1 MRMFNTHEALD
12 GLGEIPMWE
21 CGGEKDPQGKRP
33 WWTLFSYK
41 AGRGNALK
49 DTLPS
54 VSFLLFE

>member
-1 MRMFNTHEALD
+1 MV
-12 GLGEIPMWE
+12 WE
-21 CGGEKDPQGKRP
+21 KFLCGSVEEKKTRREKDHGG
-33 WWTLFSYK
+33 LFFSYK